1 MAVQTFRINYKS
13 DFTLK
18 LQSDA
23 GWAVPF
29 CIKFWTVAP
38 SLGYFVGYDGETWTR
53 CQLDPDDPLKLIVLF
68 DDHHLGVGDLQM
80 QIAYHVTI
88 EQFDNARFDEVMN
101 PQNVVVDIDGTD
113 EQVVLDVTGET
124 APEIEY
130 SLPAYEA
137 ERQRQLAE
145 QQREQD
151 FSQMQ
156 SDFQTMEHD
165 AGEATQAA
173 NDAATNANTKAGYAQ
188 DKGDYAKEQG
198 DYAKTQGDYAKDE
211 IDGAKGDYESLDA
224 RFDHVDEISMYFEDE
239 ETPSDQQLVDE
250 YDRVLRLAYQTITD
264 LLATKSRTEE
274 ATQAALQAAQ
284 HTLDAIAATQTAIQ
298 NANAARQQALD
309 AATTANTA
317 AQNAQDKANS
327 ANLAA
332 VYAQQKATAA
342 QTAASQAGSKAAIAQ
357 AAANDANSAAT
368 LANQKAGVAQDAA
381 DLATQ
386 KAGDAA
392 EATTACYNM
401 MEAAKGDYDSLPAR
415 LAAIE
420 ALLQQAVYFN
430 DNDNDNDNN

>member
-1 MAVQTFRINYKS
+1 MITDMAVQTFRINYKS

-113 EQVVLDVTGET
+113 EQVMLDVTGET

-151 FSQMQ
+151 FAQMQ
-156 SDFQTMEHD
+156 SDFSTMEHD
-165 AGEATQAA
+165 AETATQNA

-211 IDGAKGDYESLDA
+211 IDGAKGDYPSLDA

-250 YDRVLRLAYQTITD
+250 YDRVLREAYQGITD
-264 LLATKSRTEE
+264 M
-274 ATQAALQAAQ
+274 QAAQ
-284 HTLDAIAATQTAIQ
+284 RRTEQAT
-298 NANAARQQALD
+298 ANAQQATEADAYYCHRHQVRQQGTGFLQAEESR
-309 AATTANTA
+309 
-317 AQNAQDKANS
+317 NS
-327 ANLAA
+327 
-332 VYAQQKATAA
+332 QKAFQHPQVPHDAHRHAA
-342 QTAASQAGSKAAIAQ
+342 RRAHAR
-357 AAANDANSAAT
+357 
-368 LANQKAGVAQDAA
+368 
-381 DLATQ
+381 
-386 KAGDAA
+386 A
-392 EATTACYNM
+392 E
-401 MEAAKGDYDSLPAR
+401 
-415 LAAIE
+415 
-420 ALLQQAVYFN
+420 
-430 DNDNDNDNN
+430 

>member
-1 MAVQTFRINYKS
+1 MITDMAVQTFRINYKS

-145 QQREQD
+145 QQRERD
-151 FSQMQ
+151 FAQMQ
-156 SDFQTMEHD
+156 SDFSTMEHD
-165 AGEATQAA
+165 AETATQNA

-198 DYAKTQGDYAKDE
+198 DYAKGE

-264 LLATKSRTEE
+264 LLTTKSRTEE

-284 HTLDAIAATQTAIQ
+284 RTLDAIAATQTAIQ

-357 AAANDANSAAT
+357 AAANDANGAAT

-386 KAGDAA
+386 KAGEAA

-401 MEAAKGDYDSLPAR
+401 MEQAKGDYDSLPAR

-420 ALLQQAVYFN
+420 ALLQQAVYF
-430 DNDNDNDNN
+430 DDNNE